1 MHARTHLSH
10 CPWKQKLLQHT
21 RCGWWFFY
29 LHSEQDT
36 TSEKSHPFPLPLP
49 LHFLLLPLYPS
60 PKQCQSTGFIHALY
74 SKCWSSSN
82 EAACAI
88 IKLIGMTWPR
98 SEWIRQLSRLR
109 VDTLTTTPLKLFCF
123 FFFVFLTDSQKP
135 STVLRIRYQ
144 RWVTSKDVCK
154 ETVKV
159 GSIQTPAQQVG
170 SASQQMLSQAAQV
183 KCWGRKESFV

>member
-1 MHARTHLSH
+1 VIPYQNRGGYSSPGRTLCSTFRNPHTGITTNNTHMHARTHLSH

-109 VDTLTTTPLKLFCF
+109 VDTLTTTPLNLF
-123 FFFVFLTDSQKP
+123 FF
-135 STVLRIRYQ
+135 
-144 RWVTSKDVCK
+144 
-154 ETVKV
+154 
-159 GSIQTPAQQVG
+159 
-170 SASQQMLSQAAQV
+170 LSL
-183 KCWGRKESFV
+183 FF